1 MEKKLGAG
9 GLNIVSDDSINNGV
23 AYDLNNLL
31 SAIKGRTVLM
41 MNSVDQS
48 HPIRKQ
54 FSEILTCVDKGI
66 KTTELLWDFD
76 RINKG

>member
-1 MEKKLGAG
+1 MGKKLEAD
-9 GLNIVSDDSINNGV
+9 GLNIVSDDSIYKGV
-23 AYDLNNLL
+23 AYDLNNIL

-41 MNSVDQS
+41 MNSVDLS

-66 KTTELLWDFD
+66 KTTECLWDSD
-76 RINKG
+76 RVYKG